1 MGLYLGNI
9 EIPQVNYTTIVRDA
23 TAANYQAKTVTPT
36 KATQTVTPSNGY
48 IALSQVTVN
57 PIPSN
62 YISPTGN
69 LSITGNGTGIDVSG
83 YATVSVNVPT
93 GSGGITP
100 SGTYTINSSGSHN
113 VTNYA
118 TATVPYSDCNM
129 VVPQSSFITQNNI
142 RKWQII
148 SAAYC
153 EEAGWINSGEIDN
166 MTQTFNAV
174 ASNTTITPSTASQT
188 IGGANYMM
196 EGPVTVAGDSDL
208 VAGNI
213 KSGVNIFGVTGTYSG
228 SSSSPRLQAKTGIN
242 PSTSSQTIQPDSG
255 YDGLSSVQINAMTT
269 MTLPTSPEYA
279 GTGTSIGNN
288 ITRSTSTRYLNIP
301 VGYNSTARYY
311 TISGVANG
319 TVTAPSTITGTSSS
333 VSRSGTTLTLTKTVS
348 VTPNVTAAGYI
359 SSGTA
364 GNSSISLSVTDANFI
379 ASNIKSGV
387 TIFGLTGTY
396 EGSGGGTTPTGVS
409 IGTKTVTPASTSSVS
424 FTGLS
429 GQPTAF
435 IITYTGT
442 LAEGNKISTIM
453 YDGTKID
460 GQYMTTTSNWGST
473 TKNITYNSDSFT
485 YTYSNG
491 TLQIN
496 SSNSNIQFVTTT
508 SYKLVY
514 IYGNSSSDIYTADV
528 AAASGQYQVTYTNI
542 TQAPRY
548 WFCMIKGG
556 FDQNYTRTQNVVYDG
571 TSTYGCQMS
580 STGSTVSTNFE
591 GVYSNGSFV
600 VRDKTNSAYFHNNN
614 PAMYYE
620 LVWVY

>member
-9 EIPQVNYTTIVRDA
+9 EIPQVNYTSIVRDA

-93 GSGGITP
+93 GGGGITP

-118 TATVPYSDCNM
+118 TATVPA
-129 VVPQSSFITQNNI
+129 VVFNQPSTLSKNFTTTNGV
-142 RKWQII
+142 RKWTA
-148 SAAYC
+148 SWNVYVDS
-153 EEAGWINSGEIDN
+153 AGWADSGVQQPKSE
-166 MTQTFNAV
+166 TFNAV
-174 ASNTTITPSTASQT
+174 ASNTTITPSTTSQT

-196 EGPVTVAGDSDL
+196 EGPVTVTGDSDL
-208 VAGNI
+208 IASNI

-242 PSTSSQTIQPDSG
+242 PSTSSQTIRPDSG
-255 YDGLSSVQINAMTT
+255 YDGLSSVQINAMT
-269 MTLPTSPEYA
+269 
-279 GTGTSIGNN
+279 
-288 ITRSTSTRYLNIP
+288 
-301 VGYNSTARYY
+301 
-311 TISGVANG
+311 NG

-348 VTPNVTAAGYI
+348 VTPRVTTAGYI
-359 SSGTA
+359 SNGTA
-364 GNSSISLSVTDANFI
+364 GNSNISLSVTDANFI

-409 IGTKTVTPASTSSVS
+409 IGTKTVTPTSTSSVS

-473 TKNITYNSDSFT
+473 TKNITYNSNSFT
-485 YTYSNG
+485 YTYNNG

-514 IYGNSSSDIYTADV
+514 IYGNSSSDIHTADV
-528 AAASGQYQVTYTNI
+528 AAGSGQYQVTYTNI

-556 FDQNYTRTQNVVYDG
+556 FDQNYTRTQNVAYDG

>member
-93 GSGGITP
+93 GGGGITP

-118 TATVPYSDCNM
+118 TANVPA
-129 VVPQSSFITQNNI
+129 VVFDQPSTLSKNFTTTNGV
-142 RKWQII
+142 RKWTA
-148 SAAYC
+148 SWNVYVDS
-153 EEAGWINSGEIDN
+153 AGWADSGVQQPKTE
-166 MTQTFNAV
+166 TFNAV
-174 ASNTTITPSTASQT
+174 ASNTTITPSTTSQT
-188 IGGANYMM
+188 VGGVNYMM

-208 VAGNI
+208 IASNI

-242 PSTSSQTIQPDSG
+242 PSTSSQTIQPDTG

-269 MTLPTSPEYA
+269 MTLPTSPTTTYS
-279 GTGTSIGNN
+279 GTSIGNN

-348 VTPNVTAAGYI
+348 VTPNVTTAGYI
-359 SSGTA
+359 ANGTA

-409 IGTKTVTPASTSSVS
+409 IGTTATTLTSSNNTITFSGLLGEPTSFVVITNANLTPAS
-424 FTGLS
+424 
-429 GQPTAF
+429 
-435 IITYTGT
+435 
-442 LAEGNKISTIM
+442 
-453 YDGTKID
+453 
-460 GQYMTTTSNWGST
+460 
-473 TKNITYNSDSFT
+473 
-485 YTYSNG
+485 
-491 TLQIN
+491 
-496 SSNSNIQFVTTT
+496 NIQM
-508 SYKLVY
+508 
-514 IYGNSSSDIYTADV
+514 A
-528 AAASGQYQVTYTNI
+528 
-542 TQAPRY
+542 
-548 WFCMIKGG
+548 M
-556 FDQNYTRTQNVVYDG
+556 VVYDG
-571 TSTYGCQMS
+571 TVTIGQSITNQYNSQVTYQNSCSYTYNNNTLSVIGVDPQFQA
-580 STGSTVSTNFE
+580 NQYKL
-591 GVYSNGSFV
+591 VYSYNGSNSNIKTIDQSVGSGATSITFTGLTGRPSYFSCIFKSNFNTSSGYQRVIGV
-600 VRDKTNSAYFHNNN
+600 VFDGTDIYGLEMDSAAKPAAHWSYTYNNGSLTITSNNTNQGGYFHQPGNYQLTYAVN
-614 PAMYYE
+614 
-620 LVWVY
+620 